1 MHFYPY
7 DPRFSLMDLTRWSR
21 VYFNLFSPKSGAL
34 MIWSLQE
41 NAFFPFVL
49 RAVFLTSEDEKTKGK
64 SRLQI
69 YKKNLTSY
77 KKMHGHLC
85 PCIFI
90 FYGFRFKKA
99 SYIPKEKVKKP
110 VSFHITPF
118 PDTRIFFPYK
128 HLYTPASEKRSDIKD
143 IRGHL
148 SCKTGEEKYEA
159 KKRFSPCL
167 WRRFLPLILYM
178 QERII

>member
-1 MHFYPY
+1 MIAGIFQ
-7 DPRFSLMDLTRWSR
+7 S
-21 VYFNLFSPKSGAL
+21 FSPKSGAL
-34 MIWSLQE
+34 MIGSLEE

-49 RAVFLTSEDEKTKGK
+49 RAVFFNMRRRKNERQKPPAN
-64 SRLQI
+64 LQ
-69 YKKNLTSY
+69 KNLTSY

-159 KKRFSPCL
+159 KKGFSPCL
-167 WRRFLPLILYM
+167 
-178 QERII
+178 

>member
-1 MHFYPY
+1 MIF
-7 DPRFSLMDLTRWSR
+7 TR
-21 VYFNLFSPKSGAL
+21 KC
-34 MIWSLQE
+34 I
-41 NAFFPFVL
+41 FPF
-49 RAVFLTSEDEKTKGK
+49 RSASRFLTSEDEKTKGK

-77 KKMHGHLC
+77 KKNARTSLPVHFHFLW
-85 PCIFI
+85 ISFQ
-90 FYGFRFKKA
+90 KKLRI
-99 SYIPKEKVKKP
+99 SQKKKSKSP

-128 HLYTPASEKRSDIKD
+128 HLYTPASEKRADIKD

-159 KKRFSPCL
+159 KKTVFSLLMTP
-167 WRRFLPLILYM
+167 FSTFY
-178 QERII
+178 IIYARAHYINKRLAVG